1 LTGVALVGGLIA
13 CQGRPLVPDPG
24 PTPISSG
31 TTTVPTDASTPS
43 DPVDAAAV
51 REELMARWNAAA
63 DLDTSTLDFHWN
75 RFDQFPHPTYKG
87 GTVEAYQA
95 FAEVLLRF
103 FQSGDDFDFLARNQ
117 LFELP
122 LVYIFPSGQNGLD
135 TTFKALAA
143 YFSSST
149 GFGDIPD
156 ATRQALT
163 GFLDRMP

>member
-1 LTGVALVGGLIA
+1 LTGVALAGGLIA

-24 PTPISSG
+24 PTPSASG
-31 TTTVPTDASTPS
+31 TTAVPTDAAAPS
-43 DPVDAAAV
+43 APVDAAAV
-51 REELMARWNAAA
+51 QAELLARWNAAA
-63 DLDTSTLDFHWN
+63 DLDTSSFDFHWY

-87 GTVEAYQA
+87 GTREAYQA
-95 FAEVLLRF
+95 FAEVLLLF

-122 LVYIFPSGQNGLD
+122 LVYIFPSGQSGLD
-135 TTFKALAA
+135 TSFKQLATD
-143 YFSSST
+143 FSSST

-156 ATRQALT
+156 ATRQALK